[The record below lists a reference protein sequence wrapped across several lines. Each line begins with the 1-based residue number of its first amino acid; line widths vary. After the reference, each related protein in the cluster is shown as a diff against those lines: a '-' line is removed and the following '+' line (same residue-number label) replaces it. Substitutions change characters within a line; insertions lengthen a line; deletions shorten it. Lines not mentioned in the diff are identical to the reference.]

1 MLFSILSH
9 WKVQWKSPRTSPFN
23 VISFNNHLHQ
33 ISYGNISDY
42 FQFSFET
49 QYCSKAPKLKYK
61 TKLFKIDQ
69 SKTTPSPALKEFALW
84 NKRLKV
90 IYANTKI
97 ILTRIDL
104 RLRYSYQCLSEL
116 LSFTSSH
123 TLTVVT
129 ASS

>member
-1 MLFSILSH
+1 MFFSVLSH
-9 WKVQWKSPRTSPFN
+9 WKVQWKSPWTSPLN

-33 ISYGNISDY
+33 ISYGNTSDH

-49 QYCSKAPKLKYK
+49 HYCSKAPKLKYK
-61 TKLFKIDQ
+61 TKQFKVDQ
-69 SKTTPSPALKEFALW
+69 SETTQPPALKEFALW

-104 RLRYSYQCLSEL
+104 RLRFSYQCLSEL

-123 TLTVVT
+123 TLIAVT
-129 ASS
+129 ASY